1 VAPVASEP
9 TWHQQNEALAASVAP
24 APYDETGGAGVPMI
38 DVFTAAGTFT
48 DMHALACTLAQELL
62 DVYGLKDNAWLR
74 QNTAAYIHEW
84 PTSAFANAN
93 GDSDYIRVRVL
104 TAAGALSR
112 EQKIETV
119 ERLTAAIAQA
129 PGNPPP
135 PERIWVILTEA
146 ADTGWG
152 LAGHA
157 HTTDDL
163 YQKCAEP
170 ASPNAQ

>member
-1 VAPVASEP
+1 ME
-9 TWHQQNEALAASVAP
+9 EA
-24 APYDETGGAGVPMI
+24 GGEGVPMI

-48 DMHALACTLAQELL
+48 DMHDLACTLALELL
-62 DVYGLKDNAWLR
+62 EVYGLGDNVWLR
-74 QNTAAYIHEW
+74 QNTATYIHEW

-112 EQKIETV
+112 EQKIQTV
-119 ERLTAAIAQA
+119 ARLTAAIAHA
-129 PGNPPP
+129 PGTPPP

-146 ADTGWG
+146 SDVGWG

-157 HTTDDL
+157 HTTEEL
-163 YQKCAEP
+163 YQKTAEP
-170 ASPNAQ
+170 VPPADA